1 MKRQQKP
8 NSESLGSFLPKTDNI
23 NLESTLQDLS
33 LYNFQVESSCLG
45 KEVAKIFE
53 ANRLLPGV
61 IITEHGLFMGM
72 ISRWQL
78 FEQLS
83 LPYGTQLFLKRP
95 IKSLHRLAGSKKNLI
110 LPIKTLIVEAAKQ
123 ALRRSDKLVYEPIVV
138 ELNNRAYRLVD
149 VHQLLIA
156 QSQIHELTTQIL
168 NEQAQTQI
176 RQTEKMATLG
186 RMIAGVAHEIRNPI
200 NYICGN
206 VDFLS
211 DHCRDLVNLVLAYEE
226 ETPQPS
232 PRITAIKEE
241 IDIDFL
247 IEDLRKI
254 VETMKTGG
262 ERLTKLVSGLR
273 NFSHMDETVRQ
284 PIDIHEC
291 LDSTL
296 LILSNPLK
304 HNIKVI
310 KNYGDLPLV
319 NCSYSQM
326 SQVFMN
332 IISNAIDALMD
343 KAVEYQSSS
352 GIWEPQIEIMTKTCS
367 PPENLS
373 QLSSQWVSI
382 RIADNGSGI
391 PPEVQGRIF
400 ERFFTTKP
408 VGKGTGLGLAISHQ
422 IVTEKHGGQLLVR
435 SRSLSQEELDTAK
448 TAPEARLGNG
458 ELQFDTGAEFEV
470 LLPVV

>member
-1 MKRQQKP
+1 MKRWQKY
-8 NSESLGSFLPKTDNI
+8 NSESSASFLSMTCDL

-33 LYNFQVESSCLG
+33 LYDFQVESSCLG
-45 KEVAKIFE
+45 KEVARIFE
-53 ANRLLPGV
+53 ANPLLPGV
-61 IITEHGLFMGM
+61 ILKEQGLFIGM

-83 LPYGTQLFLKRP
+83 RPYGMQLFLKRP
-95 IKSLHRLAGSKKNLI
+95 VKSLYRLAGTKRNLI
-110 LPIKTLIVEAAKQ
+110 LPINTLIGEATRQ
-123 ALRRSDKLVYEPIVV
+123 ALQRSVKLVYEPIVV
-138 ELNNRAYRLVD
+138 ELDTRIYQLVD

-168 NEQAQTQI
+168 NEQTQTQI

-186 RMIAGVAHEIRNPI
+186 RMIAGVAHEIRNPV

-211 DHCRDLVNLVLAYEE
+211 AHCQNLVNIVLAYEE
-226 ETPQPS
+226 ETLQPS

-241 IDIDFL
+241 IDLDFL
-247 IEDLRKI
+247 IEDLQKI
-254 VETMKTGG
+254 VATMKVGG
-262 ERLTKLVSGLR
+262 ERLIKLVSGLR
-273 NFSHMDETVRQ
+273 NFSHMDETKRQ

-291 LDSTL
+291 IDSTL
-296 LILSNPLK
+296 LILSNHLK
-304 HNIKVI
+304 HGMEVVKD
-310 KNYGDLPLV
+310 YGDLPLV
-319 NCSYSQM
+319 SCSYSQM
-326 SQVFMN
+326 NQVFMN

-343 KAVEYQSSS
+343 KAVECKASSNT
-352 GIWEPQIEIMTKTCS
+352 WEPRIKITTKVCS
-367 PPENLS
+367 PPENLPQS
-373 QLSSQWVSI
+373 SSQWVSI

-408 VGKGTGLGLAISHQ
+408 VGKGTGLGLTITHQ

-435 SRSLSQEELDTAK
+435 SLTAK
-448 TAPEARLGNG
+448 TPAEGKFWEE
-458 ELQFDTGAEFEV
+458 ELQSDTGTEFEL